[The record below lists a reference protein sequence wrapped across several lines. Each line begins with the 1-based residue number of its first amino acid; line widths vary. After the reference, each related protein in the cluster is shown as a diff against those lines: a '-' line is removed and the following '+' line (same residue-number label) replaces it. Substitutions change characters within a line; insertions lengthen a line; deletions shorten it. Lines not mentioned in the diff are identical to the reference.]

1 VIVKHSR
8 LVRLPVL
15 LALFLSACSSV
26 TAPGTRS
33 PNAILDDDQIEY
45 RANRDIKL
53 SDPAFDGSHIVVVS
67 HKGVVLLCGEVPTEA
82 LKEKAGD
89 VVVKMELVK
98 AVHNELEVGPVT
110 SLTTRTTD
118 AWITTKVKSKMI
130 AHGGIDVGQINVTT
144 ENGTVF
150 LMGLIPRAQADA
162 AVEVAG
168 TVSGVK
174 KIVKVFEYTD

>member
-1 VIVKHSR
+1 MNRIPAGLSVVI
-8 LVRLPVL
+8 LAL
-15 LALFLSACSSV
+15 LAACSSV

-33 PNAILDDDQIEY
+33 PNTILDDDQIEY

-53 SDPAFDGSHIVVVS
+53 SDAAFNDSHIVVVS
-67 HKGVVLLCGEVPTEA
+67 HKGVVLLAGEVQSEA
-82 LKEKAGD
+82 LKEKAGN
-89 VVVKMELVK
+89 VVVQMELVK

-118 AWITTKVKSKMI
+118 AWITTKAKSKMI
-130 AHGGIDVGQINVTT
+130 AHGNIDVGQINVTT

-150 LMGLIPRAQADA
+150 LMGVIPRAQADA